1 MVGIEWQHCEKFKP
15 ANECATALEKEEF
28 FKNIRVRLEMVENY
42 INFAERDTE
51 DAIQSKKVDLLK
63 VNSASED
70 DKHVKGVVELSA
82 YTAKF

>member
-1 MVGIEWQHCEKFKP
+1 
-15 ANECATALEKEEF
+15 
-28 FKNIRVRLEMVENY
+28 MVENY